1 MVWMEL
7 IGFLA
12 FPAILLQQYR
22 SNPKR
27 FILSPVLLCYGLG
40 LLLAN
45 IPGLSPSPALL
56 KELVEISI
64 PLAIPLLL
72 FQSRI
77 KLWWGLTGKSLQA
90 FLIGVFSISLSVYA
104 ISPFFIYE
112 AEEIWKA
119 AGMLVGV
126 YSGGTPNLSAI
137 GLSLEA
143 DSELFVLLNAS
154 DTVVSG
160 IYLLFLMSV
169 AKKLLTPFYPKS
181 SPLQTAV
188 NDEEIVPG
196 KENWSWKEAALA
208 LLCSLLVLGLSAGIS
223 FLFTG
228 KLSELIIILGISSF
242 GILASNISS
251 VQKLKSSYSLGEYFL
266 LVFCLAVGS
275 MSRFDQLIDGGGV
288 YFLFCTCVFVGML
301 LLHYPLAR
309 LFRIDLDSL
318 LIGSVA
324 GVFGPVFIPQVAT
337 AIGNKKMI
345 PVGISVAL
353 LGYGLANYWG
363 IAMAYL
369 VKISYLP

>member
-1 MVWMEL
+1 MLWMQL
-7 IGFLA
+7 IGFVA

-22 SNPKR
+22 NKPKR
-27 FILSPVLLCYGLG
+27 FVLSPVLICYALG

-45 IPGLSPSPALL
+45 IPGLSPNTILL
-56 KELVEISI
+56 KELVELSI

-77 KLWWGLTGKSLQA
+77 KLWWGLTGKSLQS
-90 FLIGVFSISLSVYA
+90 FLIGVFSISVSVYA

-112 AEEIWKA
+112 ADDIWKA
-119 AGMLVGV
+119 SGMLVGV

-143 DSELFVLLNAS
+143 DNELFVLLNAS

-160 IYLLFLMSV
+160 IYLLFLMSI
-169 AKKLLTPFYPKS
+169 AKKLLGPFYPKTK
-181 SPLQTAV
+181 LLAQTSAT
-188 NDEEIVPG
+188 DELTLG
-196 KENWSWKEAALA
+196 KEKWSWKQAFLA
-208 LLCSLLVLGLSAGIS
+208 LLCSVSILGIVAGIS
-223 FLFTG
+223 LLFTG
-228 KLSELIIILGISSF
+228 KLNELIIILGISSF
-242 GILASNISS
+242 GILASTIPAVN
-251 VQKLKSSYSLGEYFL
+251 KLKSSYSLGEYFL

-275 MSRFDQLIDGGGV
+275 MSRFDQLLDGGGT
-288 YFLFCTCVFVGML
+288 YFLFCCSVFVGML
-301 LLHYPLAR
+301 LLHYPLAKI
-309 LFRIDLDSL
+309 FRVDIDSL

-345 PVGISVAL
+345 PVGISIAL

-369 VKISYLP
+369 VKITYLS